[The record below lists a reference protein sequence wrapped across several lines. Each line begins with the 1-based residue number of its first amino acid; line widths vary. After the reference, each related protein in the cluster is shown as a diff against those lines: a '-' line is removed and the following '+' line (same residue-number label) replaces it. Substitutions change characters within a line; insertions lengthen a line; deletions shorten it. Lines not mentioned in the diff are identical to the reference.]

1 MFGRIRKIAKNYIN
15 SSYVDI
21 NDIEAVED
29 VVMIKDDNHKYQAEL
44 DKRKTR
50 FELFYN
56 LKNKGL
62 NNTVIARRTGYSRD
76 TVRKYL
82 THGIPNIKN
91 KVVLNYDDYLDDINV
106 MCRKKINPS
115 AMHKI
120 IKDKGFNGSIKSFT
134 GWFNLKYPNYKFKW
148 NRDFTVFNDEVI
160 IKQSLPSCK
169 QFTLY
174 LLNNQYGVNKDTGE
188 ISKEKI
194 FIDNLICK
202 IPELSEMQETYR
214 SFCSIINGNSVEQLE
229 QLRDASVNSKISHIF
244 SFFKGLKKDWEA
256 ICNAVRYKWTNSL
269 VEGCVN
275 RLKIKKR
282 EMYGRAGFDLL
293 RRKVCLSV
301 TG

>member
-91 KVVLNYDDYLDDINV
+91 KVVLNYDDYLDDISE
-106 MCRKKINPS
+106 MRRKKINPS
-115 AMHKI
+115 AMYKI
-120 IKDKGFNGSIKSFT
+120 ISLKG
-134 GWFNLKYPNYKFKW
+134 
-148 NRDFTVFNDEVI
+148 
-160 IKQSLPSCK
+160 
-169 QFTLY
+169 
-174 LLNNQYGVNKDTGE
+174 
-188 ISKEKI
+188 
-194 FIDNLICK
+194 
-202 IPELSEMQETYR
+202 YR
-214 SFCSIINGNSVEQLE
+214 L
-229 QLRDASVNSKISHIF
+229 
-244 SFFKGLKKDWEA
+244 
-256 ICNAVRYKWTNSL
+256 
-269 VEGCVN
+269 
-275 RLKIKKR
+275 
-282 EMYGRAGFDLL
+282 
-293 RRKVCLSV
+293 
-301 TG
+301 